1 MEWVGEGGTS
11 LEGKLAGEK
20 GVRGESFQRGF
31 FWLRSRRNEEGKME
45 ERKRE
50 GEVGKK
56 LVSRVQV

>member
-1 MEWVGEGGTS
+1 M
-11 LEGKLAGEK
+11 EGKRAGEK
-20 GVRGESFQRGF
+20 GVREEGFQMGF
-31 FWLRSRRNEEGKME
+31 FWVRSRRNEEGKME